1 MRSFGCES
9 DLYLPQSSRDE
20 RANIHTGGIC
30 ECHDHH
36 FSGYVI
42 NGERRA
48 ILIDQR
54 KIFNRSSRNAREPIE
69 FQRQY
74 RGSLDLREC

>member
-9 DLYLPQSSRDE
+9 DLYLPQCSRDE

-54 KIFNRSSRNAREPIE
+54 KIFNRSSRNAPLGASRLNFSGNIAA
-69 FQRQY
+69 R
-74 RGSLDLREC
+74 